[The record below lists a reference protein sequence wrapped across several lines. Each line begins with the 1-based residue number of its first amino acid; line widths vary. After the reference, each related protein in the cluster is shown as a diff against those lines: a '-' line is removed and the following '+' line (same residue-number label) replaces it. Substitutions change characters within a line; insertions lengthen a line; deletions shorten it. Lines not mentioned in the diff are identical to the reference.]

1 VTVNSPGLLILNQD
15 DCQGSGHS
23 VTAEE
28 DKFIDI
34 GRNRGSDIVGYY
46 INSSNGG
53 FAGCAAHPPRAP

>member
-46 INSSNGG
+46 INSLVRGNGECSYLG
-53 FAGCAAHPPRAP
+53 S